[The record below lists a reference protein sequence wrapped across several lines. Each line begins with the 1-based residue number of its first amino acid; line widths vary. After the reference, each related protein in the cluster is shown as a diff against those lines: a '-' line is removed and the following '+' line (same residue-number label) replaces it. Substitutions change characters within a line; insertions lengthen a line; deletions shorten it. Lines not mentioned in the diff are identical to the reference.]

1 MRHNTVELFFQPL
14 IKQRDSREQL
24 KKEDKEAKMG
34 STAPS

>member
-24 KKEDKEAKMG
+24 KEDKEAKVG
-34 STAPS
+34 GTAP